1 MRVELAKA
9 AGFCMGVRRAM
20 DIALHTARTAPRPVF
35 TYGPLIH
42 NPSALSLL
50 RVRGV
55 GVLTEIPDRGHGTVI
70 IRAHGVPPGDRQR
83 LEAAGF
89 DVVDA
94 TCSRVVKVQMIVRRY
109 AREGY
114 RCLLIG
120 DKGHP
125 EVIGI
130 MGHAEGSG
138 ILVAGEEDIE
148 ALTDLDRYIIVA
160 QTTQDR
166 ERFDRWCERILD
178 RHPGGQVFNT
188 ICDSTHKRQAE
199 VRRLAS
205 RVEAVVVVGG
215 KQSANTR
222 RLAEIAGECGSVAV
236 AVETDEDL
244 DMETLARFKKVGI
257 TAGASTPNW
266 VINRVVREIGAL
278 PGTHEPLWVRW
289 VYRGVRFLHE
299 SNLWTAL
306 AAAALACSVAVADSG
321 GTHIVTASLMAFC
334 YIFAMHTLNRLID
347 REAGEYNDPLRAR
360 FLARNRG
367 IFYSFSLAAVLAGLG
382 LSLHVSFPSFV
393 FLLALTAFGVL
404 YTTPLIPGP
413 GRSRSL
419 KDLPG
424 SKALFVALAWASVTV
439 LVPLT
444 AWPPS
449 PDTARWVL
457 FVLVAILVYLRAALM
472 EILDVQGDRIV
483 GRETL
488 AVFVGEGRAVFLVR
502 FLALAL
508 AACSVAFPALGLI
521 TWHALA
527 FLPVSLWVLGLS
539 RLFSGERVG
548 QNLRL
553 EIMLEASFFLFLVGV
568 LLIDAFMG
576 MS

>member
-20 DIALHTARTAPRPVF
+20 DIALHNARTAPKPVF

-50 RVRGV
+50 RARGV
-55 GVLTEIPDRGHGTVI
+55 RVLTEIPDRGHGTVI
-70 IRAHGVPPGDRQR
+70 IRAHGVPPGDIQR
-83 LEAAGF
+83 LEDAGF
-89 DVVDA
+89 HVVDA
-94 TCSRVVKVQMIVRRY
+94 TCSRVVKVQMIVRHY
-109 AREGY
+109 ARKGY

-138 ILVAGEEDIE
+138 ILVASEEDTE
-148 ALTDLDRYIIVA
+148 ALTDLKTYIIVA

-166 ERFDRWCERILD
+166 ERFNRWCERILA
-178 RHPGGQVFNT
+178 RHPNGQVFNT
-188 ICDSTHKRQAE
+188 ICDSTHKRQTE

-215 KQSANTR
+215 KQSANTK
-222 RLAEIAGECGSVAV
+222 RLAEIAGECDKFVM

-244 DMETLARFKKVGI
+244 NMETLVRFKKVGI

-266 VINRVVREIGAL
+266 VINRVIREIGAL
-278 PGTHEPLWVRW
+278 PGSHEPLWAWW
-289 VYRGVRFLHE
+289 VYRGARFLHE

-306 AAAALACSVAVADSG
+306 AAAALGWSVAVADREG
-321 GTHIVTASLMAFC
+321 VHALTASAVAFC

-360 FLARNRG
+360 FLAQNRG
-367 IFYSFSLAAVLAGLG
+367 IFFTCSFAAVLAGLG
-382 LSLHVSFPSFV
+382 LCLHVSFPSFV

-424 SKALFVALAWASVTV
+424 SKALFVALAWASVAV

-449 PDTARWVL
+449 SDTARWVL
-457 FVLVAILVYLRAALM
+457 FALVAVLVYLRAALM

-488 AVFVGEGRAVFLVR
+488 AVFVGEERAVFLVR

-508 AACSVAFPALGLI
+508 AAASVALSALGLT

-527 FLPVSLWVLGLS
+527 FLPVSIWILALS

-553 EIMLEASFFLFLVGV
+553 EIMLEASFFLFLLGV
-568 LLIDAFMG
+568 LLIDACMG
-576 MS
+576 RP